1 MNCEKCKN
9 RKATLFYADEQGQR
23 HALCSVCG
31 ERQSKLLDLSSRN
44 TERVEEK
51 PEIYQPEPQLS
62 SFWTVGESFS
72 ILIRKA
78 ESRQVV
84 CKGCGTSAEQIHSM
98 GELGCPECYE
108 AFMSLLFP
116 TPSPTIPTMNARMP
130 SARRARLDR
139 QKTLTELR
147 VQLRR
152 AVDGEDFELAATLR
166 DRIRGLENS

>member
-9 RKATLFYADEQGQR
+9 KKATLFYADEQGQR
-23 HALCSVCG
+23 HALCPSCG
-31 ERQSKLLDLSSRN
+31 ERQSKLLDLSSRQ
-44 TERVEEK
+44 TEKVEEK
-51 PEIYQPEPQLS
+51 PETYHPEPQLS
-62 SFWTVGESFS
+62 TFAEEGETFS
-72 ILIRKA
+72 VLIRKA
-78 ESRQVV
+78 GNQQAV
-84 CKGCGTSAEQIHSM
+84 CKGCGMSAEQLSST

-108 AFMSLLFP
+108 AFSALLFP
-116 TPSPTIPTMNARMP
+116 TPSPSIPTMNARMP

-152 AVDGEDFELAATLR
+152 AVDGENFELAATLR